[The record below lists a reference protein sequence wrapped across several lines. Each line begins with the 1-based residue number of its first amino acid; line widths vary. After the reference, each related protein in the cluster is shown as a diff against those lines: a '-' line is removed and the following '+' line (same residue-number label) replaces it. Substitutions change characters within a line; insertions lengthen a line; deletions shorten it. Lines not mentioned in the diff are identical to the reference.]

1 MICFNTWG
9 WGWAPLTET
18 EVSVCSFICVRTEA
32 QSFTRNPLIPKTH
45 VNMLHLDA
53 NTQTCLC
60 LAYFVPYLAN
70 KAPKH
75 GPRSRI
81 WVLPRSTE
89 VVGKSES
96 WLQPVPS
103 EVHSSR
109 VRASNFPDEA
119 SKEPLIPNTRLFSGV
134 SRTKQQQT
142 WLRNSTMSFYFLCNA
157 AGIYEPFLKKKTNPK
172 QEL

>member
-1 MICFNTWG
+1 MICFNNWG

-32 QSFTRNPLIPKTH
+32 QSFTRNPLIPTTH
-45 VNMLHLDA
+45 ANMFHLDA
-53 NTQTCLC
+53 NAQACLR

-103 EVHSSR
+103 EAHSSR
-109 VRASNFPDEA
+109 ERNSNFPGEA

-134 SRTKQQQT
+134 SWTKQQQT
-142 WLRNSTMSFYFLCNA
+142 WLRNTTMCWVFVLCVIGWNLWA
-157 AGIYEPFLKKKTNPK
+157 FF
-172 QEL
+172 